1 MLQIDNPQRVEGDGD
16 LLQKKSLRASEQ
28 DRDDVK
34 QARRSWPRRLAR
46 RDRQR
51 LFYLDESGAQTN
63 LTRRYGRSPIGDRLI
78 ADAPAGHWTSLT
90 VVAAILFDRVV
101 APMITQGPMN
111 QCVFQGYVDWLI
123 VPILEPGDTVI
134 MDNLSSHKSN
144 HVRDAI
150 ESTGAKLMYLPPY
163 SPDLNPIEKMW
174 SKVKAYLRQAEART
188 VRTLSNAVGRAL
200 EEITPQDCHGFF
212 ESVGHRIPLHRP

>member
-1 MLQIDNPQRVEGDGD
+1 MV
-16 LLQKKSLRASEQ
+16 
-28 DRDDVK
+28 
-34 QARRSWPRRLAR
+34 
-46 RDRQR
+46 
-51 LFYLDESGAQTN
+51 
-63 LTRRYGRSPIGDRLI
+63 

-111 QCVFQGYVDWLI
+111 QVVFQGYVDWLI

-134 MDNLSSHKSN
+134 MNNLSSHKSN
-144 HVRDAI
+144 HASDAI

-188 VRTLSNAVGRAL
+188 VRTLTSAVGRAL
-200 EEITPQDCHGFF
+200 GEITPQDCHGFF
-212 ESVGHRIPLHRP
+212 ESVGVSVTLHQP